1 MTMKKHIILLA
12 CLLAVAPLAAMAE
25 PVPYRLPRETAELKT
40 APGSDIAAAQCGLC
54 HSVDYI
60 TTQPPG
66 RGAAFWQAS
75 VTKMIRVYGA
85 PVSDADAAAIAS
97 YLAANY

>member
-1 MTMKKHIILLA
+1 MKANIPLLVFLLA
-12 CLLAVAPLAAMAE
+12 ASSFGVAAA
-25 PVPYRLPRETAELKT
+25 PVPYRLPRETAELKQ
-40 APGSDIAAAQCGLC
+40 APGADVATAQCGLC

-85 PVSDADAAAIAS
+85 PVSEADAATIAS

>member
-1 MTMKKHIILLA
+1 MIMKANVPLLA
-12 CLLAVAPLAAMAE
+12 FCLAASSVVVAAE
-25 PVPYRLPRETAELKT
+25 PVPYRLPRETAELK
-40 APGSDIAAAQCGLC
+40 AGPGSDVASAQCGLC

-75 VTKMIRVYGA
+75 VTKMIHIYGA
-85 PVSDADAAAIAS
+85 PVSEADAAIIAT